1 MERVQEAKR
10 LRSDTAGEAERLTA
24 SAVGEELGRLY
35 SLHPCQTI
43 HELRANGKLEI
54 LGGGTPSK
62 KNKAFWEG
70 DIPWISPKDMKS
82 WIIEDAE
89 DRISSKAIDASS
101 AKLMRV
107 GAVLVV
113 VRGMILAR
121 KWPIAIAGIYLTIN
135 QDMKALLPRESILS
149 EYLGYILRG
158 LEPHVLDQVET
169 AAHGTRRLKSDTL
182 EALRIPIAPIA
193 EQQRLVA
200 YLDSIQAQAAALKRA
215 QEDTDAELRRLEQAI
230 LDRAFRG
237 EL

>member
-1 MERVQEAKR
+1 
-10 LRSDTAGEAERLTA
+10 
-24 SAVGEELGRLY
+24 
-35 SLHPCQTI
+35 
-43 HELRANGKLEI
+43 
-54 LGGGTPSK
+54 
-62 KNKAFWEG
+62 
-70 DIPWISPKDMKS
+70 MKCWVIADS
-82 WIIEDAE
+82 EDH
-89 DRISSKAIDASS
+89 ISSQAIDASS
-101 AKLMRV
+101 TKMICA

-135 QDMKALLPRESILS
+135 QDMKALLPRDGLHL

-158 LEPHVLDQVET
+158 LEPQVLDQVET

-182 EALRIPIAPIA
+182 EALRIPIAPIT

-200 YLDSIQAQAAALKRA
+200 YLDSVQTQAAALKRA